1 MRSAQRGIGDQW
13 EVQRAK
19 KRKGLKEFIHTYTRC
34 VDNWEDYSY
43 NSSSHAVYP
52 RSGVMM
58 RDGGGGWWET
68 LVGEDE

>member
-1 MRSAQRGIGDQW
+1 MGSAEG
-13 EVQRAK
+13 K
-19 KRKGLKEFIHTYTRC
+19 KRKGFKEFIHTYTRC

-58 RDGGGGWWET
+58 RDGGGVMMRDG
-68 LVGEDE
+68 GGDDERWGGGAGGRF